1 MGYSVRSRTYRYT
14 EWVRFNRRSFKPV
27 WSSVEAAELYDHSVD
42 PGDFRSDLKAK
53 RGRMGASFIPLLLFT
68 IIFGVIAILLPIFV
82 PKNPYRG

>member
-42 PGDFRSDLKAK
+42 PGEDVNVSDDPRYIEVRDMLSKVLHRQNDFNLN
-53 RGRMGASFIPLLLFT
+53 RMTDIGNAS
-68 IIFGVIAILLPIFV
+68 
-82 PKNPYRG
+82 